1 MVKRLLALS
10 LLLVGM
16 VAVMG
21 CHMPLKGVA
30 WALVVDT
37 KSPLEIG
44 DTTVGMSKT
53 GVSEWRGILLLA
65 DGDASL
71 STAMKNGGI
80 TKIHHV
86 DLETLSILGIYT
98 KQKVIVYGE

>member
-1 MVKRLLALS
+1 MVKRMLALS

-16 VAVMG
+16 VAVVG
-21 CHMPLKGVA
+21 CHIPIKGVA
-30 WALVVDT
+30 LAPVVVT
-37 KSPLEIG
+37 KSSLAVG

-53 GVSEWRGILLLA
+53 GEAAWEGIFLLA
-65 DGDASL
+65 KGDASL

-86 DLETLSILGIYT
+86 DLETLSVMGIYT
-98 KQKVIVYGE
+98 EQKVIVYGE